1 MSKSF
6 SNSYISHSLLTK
18 FSDGFTCRL
27 KIFTRLTNF
36 VTQKKTKKKLFLFN
50 RISYIMNIW
59 RVWSIP
65 VPWLW
70 FTYKTTYFPLYKKN
84 LNAWISAKLGHIK
97 KWNFQKCRCTIVIT
111 KKRWPDSPCEHLL
124 PCILLLV
131 LFFPD
136 LHLSLQLI
144 SNYLPPQTFRL
155 WDLPRDILEFI
166 ITPRD
171 LPRDILE
178 FIIILWD
185 LPHDPIYTW
194 IDHFCEYSD
203 RAHRDVSSEK

>member
-18 FSDGFTCRL
+18 FSDVLLFWRFYLSFKNLHSSDKFCCP
-27 KIFTRLTNF
+27 
-36 VTQKKTKKKLFLFN
+36 KKNKKLFLFN
-50 RISYIMNIW
+50 RISYIMNIG

-97 KWNFQKCRCTIVIT
+97 KYNFQKCRCTIVIT
-111 KKRWPDSPCEHLL
+111 KKRWPDSPHEHLFPWLL
-124 PCILLLV
+124 PV
-131 LFFPD
+131 ALFLPD

-144 SNYLPPQTFRL
+144 SNYLPPQTFTL

-166 ITPRD
+166 ITLWD
-171 LPRDILE
+171 LPRD
-178 FIIILWD
+178 
-185 LPHDPIYTW
+185 PRYTW
-194 IDHFCEYSD
+194 KIIFVNIQIVLIETFPQ
-203 RAHRDVSSEK
+203 KNNPTNT